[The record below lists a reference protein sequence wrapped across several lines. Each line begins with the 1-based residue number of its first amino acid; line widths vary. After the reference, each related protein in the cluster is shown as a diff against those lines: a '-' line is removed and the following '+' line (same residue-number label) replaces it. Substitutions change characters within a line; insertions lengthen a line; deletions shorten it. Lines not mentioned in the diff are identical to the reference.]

1 MTPEQIGSLLR
12 KAREKRGWT
21 WNRTATESGLK
32 ADQIK
37 GIEQASK
44 AYTNGSLLVLAKVF
58 GYEVHLV
65 LQAKGSEA
73 AFTKGATGSDDV
85 RG

>member
-1 MTPEQIGSLLR
+1 MTPRQVGALLR

-37 GIEQASK
+37 GMEQASK
-44 AYTNGSLLVLAKVF
+44 AYTNDSLLVLAKVF
-58 GYEVHLV
+58 GYELV
-65 LQAKGSEA
+65 LRAKGSEA
-73 AFTKGATGSDDV
+73 ALTKGATGSDDV
-85 RG
+85 QG

>member
-1 MTPEQIGSLLR
+1 MTARQIGALLR

-44 AYTNGSLLVLAKVF
+44 AYTNGSLLVLARVF
-58 GYEVHLV
+58 GLELV
-65 LQAKGSEA
+65 LQAKGSVA
-73 AFTKGATGSDDV
+73 ALTKGATDSDDV
-85 RG
+85 QG

>member
-1 MTPEQIGSLLR
+1 MTPRQIGALLR

-44 AYTNGSLLVLAKVF
+44 AYTNDSLLVLAKVF
-58 GYEVHLV
+58 GYELV
-65 LQAKGSEA
+65 LQVKGSGA
-73 AFTKGATGSDDV
+73 AFTKGATASDDV

>member
-1 MTPEQIGSLLR
+1 MTPKQIGTLLR
-12 KAREKRGWT
+12 KAREARGWT

-58 GYEVHLV
+58 GYEQHFLP
-65 LQAKGSEA
+65 AKGSEA
-73 AFTKGATGSDDV
+73 AFTHGATGDDDV
-85 RG
+85 QG

>member
-1 MTPEQIGSLLR
+1 MTPKQTGALMR
-12 KAREKRGWT
+12 KAREARGWT

-44 AYTNGSLLVLAKVF
+44 AYTNESLLVLAKVF
-58 GYEVHLV
+58 GYEQHFLP
-65 LQAKGSEA
+65 AKGSEA
-73 AFTKGATGSDDV
+73 AFTKGATGSTDV
-85 RG
+85 QG